1 MTTPSTLL
9 AALIA
14 SSIAT
19 NGVITVGDTQPFDQ
33 VRLYQNP
40 ANGTVLTNQS
50 SDGSIDTSSTALVIT
65 GSTAPTGLVFEPNLS
80 VLRNVTS
87 DIKLLVDTPVEL
99 TLTVNLA
106 GALTEMTVE
115 AGKTAVLTL
124 GLIAGIPMIVG
135 AFGFFPVASPSSY
148 NAWAGLH
155 LVNAVYVDGALQYT
169 GGQVDGLSTNSMFA
183 RMDLALNQTVNIILP
198 SQPYAIS
205 AVLSTA
211 SEYLQ
216 ALAQASAMVTIF
228 DDLANLSG
236 YSGLSVAAGDQ
247 IGFVRMGQLGEVLG
261 IQFNG
266 SEPYPSPAD
275 SMIDGTEPVYL
286 FLFATNHFNE
296 SPIVPVIPL
305 SLTTATEPV
314 SEY

>member
-1 MTTPSTLL
+1 MTASTLL

-14 SSIAT
+14 ASSAT

-40 ANGTVLTNQS
+40 ANDTVLTNQS

-65 GSTAPTGLVFEPNLS
+65 GSTAPTGLVFEPNLA

-106 GALTEMTVE
+106 GSLTEMTVE

-135 AFGFFPVASPSSY
+135 AFGFFPLASPSD

-155 LVNAVYVDGALQYT
+155 LVNAVYADGALQYT
-169 GGQVDGLSTNSMFA
+169 GGQVEGLSTNSMFA
-183 RMDLALNQTVNIILP
+183 RMSLALNQTVNITLP
-198 SQPYAIS
+198 SQPYAIT

-247 IGFVRMGQLGEVLG
+247 IGFVRMGQFGDVLG
-261 IQFNG
+261 VQFNG
-266 SEPYPSPAD
+266 GEPYPSPAD
-275 SMIDGTEPVYL
+275 SLIGGTKPVYL
-286 FLFATNHFNE
+286 FVFVTNHFNE

-305 SLTTATEPV
+305 SLITAAEPV
-314 SEY
+314 AEQ